1 MYIDTVRRCM
11 LRLFELRSPY
21 DLMGKHLNINTE
33 TWTEVGVRA

>member
-1 MYIDTVRRCM
+1 M